1 MEKWYYNRLGIYID
15 LRMSVEHLEVM
26 EFRATLSNL
35 CIYKRVNDMIV
46 LYLDDYIII
55 SNSKEDADSIFK

>member
-1 MEKWYYNRLGIYID
+1 
-15 LRMSVEHLEVM
+15 M
-26 EFRATLSNL
+26 EFRATISNL